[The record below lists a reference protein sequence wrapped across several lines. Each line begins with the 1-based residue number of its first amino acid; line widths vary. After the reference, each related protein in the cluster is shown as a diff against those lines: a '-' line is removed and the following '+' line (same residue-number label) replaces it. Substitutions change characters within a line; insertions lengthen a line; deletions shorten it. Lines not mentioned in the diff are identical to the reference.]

1 MSFDSTTSKPIVCY
15 GEILYDVFPD
25 KKLIGGA
32 PFNVAQ
38 RIHSLNYPSILVSRV
53 GNDSDGK
60 QALSFL
66 QKQKIPIDFIQQD
79 KNHPTGKVKVILDR
93 GNPIY
98 HILKGVAWDYIECFN
113 DLDQLVSR
121 SKALI
126 FGSLSSRYP
135 QSRQT
140 LSKLISFAKN
150 SVFDVNLRDP
160 YYDQQLIKDLI
171 EKTNFLKCN
180 DLELEILCRYYSI
193 TSREL
198 KGQMKEL
205 INKTNLEH
213 VCVTLGSSG
222 AILYFNQ
229 RFYSDDGF
237 PVKVVDTVGAGDSFL
252 GTLIHGLYTHSDP
265 QPQQVLEKAN
275 AMGAIVASKS
285 GASPAIDQ
293 NEVNQ
298 LIDSR
303 SK

>member
-1 MSFDSTTSKPIVCY
+1 MSLDSIDSRPIVCY

-66 QKQKIPIDFIQQD
+66 QKQKIPVDFIQQD
-79 KNHPTGKVKVILDR
+79 KNHPTGRVEVTPDK

-98 HILKGVAWDYIECFN
+98 HILKHVAWDYIECSN
-113 DLDQLVSR
+113 DLNHLVSK

-126 FGSLSSRYP
+126 FGSLSSRCP

-140 LSKLISFAKN
+140 LSKLIPLAKN
-150 SVFDVNLRDP
+150 NVFDVNLRDP
-160 YYDQQLIKDLI
+160 YYDQPLIKDLI

-180 DLELEILCRYYSI
+180 DFELEILCRYYSI

-198 KGQMKEL
+198 KSQMKEL

-213 VCVTLGSSG
+213 ICVTLGSSG

-252 GTLIHGLYTHSDP
+252 GTLIHGLYTHSGT

-275 AMGAIVASKS
+275 AIGAIVASKS
-285 GASPAIDQ
+285 GANPTIDQ
-293 NEVNQ
+293 NEINQ
-298 LIDSR
+298 LIDCR
-303 SK
+303 TQ